1 MVTVWA
7 VVGLRGGPL
16 RWAGEGW
23 VCGLGGW
30 GRVGCGADSLF
41 FFFLT
46 LFSLASVS
54 HGEGLQS
61 SVYSEFPL
69 DHLTLGLSF
78 GKYLTTLFNLSY

>member
-1 MVTVWA
+1 MDLEGGA
-7 VVGLRGGPL
+7 VLGVGPTL
-16 RWAGEGW
+16 
-23 VCGLGGW
+23 
-30 GRVGCGADSLF
+30 SF